1 MTLLYDLP
9 GTQVT
14 EIIKRPSAI
23 CKTPYVADI
32 LVQNTPYLAHTP
44 ALGCCGLSDKGSTV
58 VISPVENKKNKCA
71 YAVYLAILQE
81 REHQIVVGIH
91 PKMAENLIERM
102 LDQDLLRFLHK
113 HHSMKRE
120 FKFMNSR
127 FDYTGIDGDD
137 RPYIM
142 EIKNVPLADY
152 VDVPKKERKRYVG
165 IENTKHYREK
175 IAYFPD
181 GYRKN
186 STQVVSERALKHINE
201 LRQIVQTTEYRA
213 ILCFVIQRTDVA
225 HFQPSN
231 IDLTYKRAVQE
242 AAKAGV
248 EIRAVQVEWT
258 STGQCR
264 FVRDDLPVRLYEPDI
279 TPIIP
284 QAQAPFDAEVPSST
298 KLIVSS

>member
-9 GTQVT
+9 GAQVT

-32 LVQNTPYLAHTP
+32 LIQNTPYLAHTP

-152 VDVPKKERKRYVG
+152 VDVPKKERKCYVG

-201 LRQIVQTTEYRA
+201 LREIVQTTEYRA

-248 EIRAVQVEWT
+248 EIRAIQVEWT

>member
-1 MTLLYDLP
+1 MTLLYSLP
-9 GTQVT
+9 EAQVT

>member
-1 MTLLYDLP
+1 MQLLYDLP
-9 GTQVT
+9 GAQVT

-102 LDQDLLRFLHK
+102 LEQDLLRFLHK

-127 FDYTGIDGDD
+127 FDYTGFDGDG

-152 VDVPKKERKRYVG
+152 VDVPKKERKRYAG
-165 IENTKHYREK
+165 IENTKHYTEK

-186 STQVVSERALKHINE
+186 STQVVSERALKHIDE

-242 AAKAGV
+242 AARAGV

-264 FVRDDLPVRLYEPDI
+264 FVRDDLPVRLYEPDTLPPVQSSST
-279 TPIIP
+279 TPSL
-284 QAQAPFDAEVPSST
+284 EVPATANLT
-298 KLIVSS
+298 KLL

>member
-9 GTQVT
+9 GAQVT

-201 LRQIVQTTEYRA
+201 LREIVQTTEYRA

-231 IDLTYKRAVQE
+231 IDLTYKRAVQK
-242 AAKAGV
+242 AAQAGV
-248 EIRAVQVEWT
+248 EIRAIQVEWT
-258 STGQCR
+258 STGQCH
-264 FVRDDLPVRLYEPDI
+264 FVRDDLPVRLYEPD
-279 TPIIP
+279 TLP
-284 QAQAPFDAEVPSST
+284 PFHSSSSPEVPATANLT
-298 KLIVSS
+298 KLL